1 MIKKYRATH
10 YSGKISAVEVTRET
24 DSSVF
29 ILSGLGAER
38 RRAKTTEYESYHDTF
53 EEAREA
59 LSNRLRAKLAYAKSK
74 VDALESKLVALYEK
88 KEES

>member
-1 MIKKYRATH
+1 MIKKYLAIH
-10 YSGKISAVEVTRET
+10 CSGKIVAVDVLRET

-29 ILSGLGAER
+29 ILSALGAKLR
-38 RRAKTTEYESYHDTF
+38 RPKRGGDESYHDTF
-53 EEAREA
+53 AEAREA

-74 VDALESKLVALYEK
+74 VDALESKLVALYEQ